1 MTDIKITAIIGVWG
15 GYMISFEDN
24 PLYLE
29 DISLLYLGRSGIGI
43 NIKEHMH
50 GGVYEL
56 SVITHGS
63 GRMYTGNVPTQVK
76 KGDVYVSFPFEIHK
90 VESDKDNP
98 LSYDF
103 ITFSVNSFR
112 FADELNKV
120 WSQNISPYSRVIHN
134 EKVIDLI
141 DCILSEFD
149 DNNINGSPFSNEML
163 SALCNQ
169 IIVYILRGLK
179 SDSSETASIN
189 QSGSEL
195 CRKMMNYIDTH
206 LYTISNLDEMAHAMG
221 YNYSYLSA
229 LFRKT
234 TTVSLSYYYRVKRL
248 ETARLLLAEDKKSI
262 SQVALLMN
270 YSSIYAF
277 SKSFKEH
284 YGISPRQYLQ
294 QFSNKAKS
302 NILS

>member
-1 MTDIKITAIIGVWG
+1 
-15 GYMISFEDN
+15 MISFGKS
-24 PLYLE
+24 PLYLD
-29 DISLLYLGRSGIGI
+29 DISLIYLGRSGQGVSIV
-43 NIKEHMH
+43 EHMH

-56 SVITHGS
+56 SVITKGS
-63 GRMYTGNVPTQVK
+63 GRMYTGNVPAQVK

-90 VESDKDNP
+90 VESDIDNP

-134 EKVIDLI
+134 EKVLDLI

-149 DNNINGSPFSNEML
+149 DENKNSYPFSNEML

-169 IIVYILRGLK
+169 MIVCILRGMK
-179 SDSSETASIN
+179 SDSPESSSIN

-195 CRKMMNYIDTH
+195 CYKMMNYIDTH
-206 LYTISNLDEMAHAMG
+206 LYSLTSLSDMATEMG

-234 TTVSLSYYYRVKRL
+234 TTLSLSYYYRVKRL
-248 ETARLLLAEDKKSI
+248 ETARLLLAENKKSI
-262 SQVALLMN
+262 SQVADLMN
-270 YSSIYAF
+270 YSSIYSF

-284 YGISPRQYLQ
+284 YGISPRKYLQ
-294 QFSNKAKS
+294 QVSNKGVQAT
-302 NILS
+302 I

>member
-1 MTDIKITAIIGVWG
+1 
-15 GYMISFEDN
+15 MISFGKS
-24 PLYLE
+24 PLYLD
-29 DISLLYLGRSGIGI
+29 DISLIYLGRSGLGASIE
-43 NIKEHMH
+43 EHMH

-56 SVITHGS
+56 SVVTTGS
-63 GRMYTGNVPTQVK
+63 GLMYTGNVPARVK
-76 KGDVYVSFPFEIHK
+76 KGDIYVSFPFEIHK
-90 VESDKDNP
+90 VESDIDNP

-134 EKVIDLI
+134 EKVLDLI

-149 DNNINGSPFSNEML
+149 DENKNSYPFSNEML

-169 IIVYILRGLK
+169 MIVCILRGMK
-179 SDSSETASIN
+179 SDSPESSSIN

-195 CRKMMNYIDTH
+195 CYKMMNYIDTH
-206 LYTISNLDEMAHAMG
+206 LYSLTSLSDMATEMG

-234 TTVSLSYYYRVKRL
+234 TTLSLSYYYRVKRL
-248 ETARLLLAEDKKSI
+248 ETARLLLAQNKKSI
-262 SQVALLMN
+262 SQVADLMN
-270 YSSIYAF
+270 YSSIYSF

-284 YGISPRQYLQ
+284 YGISPRKYLQ
-294 QFSNKAKS
+294 QVSNKAK
-302 NILS
+302 

>member
-1 MTDIKITAIIGVWG
+1 
-15 GYMISFEDN
+15 MISFGN
-24 PLYLE
+24 SPLYLD
-29 DISLLYLGRSGIGI
+29 DISLIYLGRSGIGVSI
-43 NIKEHMH
+43 EEHMH

-56 SVITHGS
+56 SVVTKGS
-63 GRMYTGNVPTQVK
+63 GLMYTGNVPAQVK
-76 KGDVYVSFPFEIHK
+76 KGDIYVSFPFEIHK

-141 DCILSEFD
+141 DSILSEFD
-149 DNNINGSPFSNEML
+149 DNNKNSSPFSNEML

-169 IIVYILRGLK
+169 MIVYILRGLK
-179 SDSSETASIN
+179 SDSSKVSSIN
-189 QSGSEL
+189 NSGSEL
-195 CRKMMNYIDTH
+195 CYKMMNYIDTH
-206 LYTISNLDEMAHAMG
+206 LYSLLNLNEMARDMG

-248 ETARLLLAEDKKSI
+248 ETARLLLAENKKSI
-262 SQVALLMN
+262 SQVADLMN
-270 YSSIYAF
+270 YSSIYSF

-284 YGISPRQYLQ
+284 YGISPRKYLQ
-294 QFSNKAKS
+294 QVSNKAK
-302 NILS
+302 

>member
-1 MTDIKITAIIGVWG
+1 
-15 GYMISFEDN
+15 MISFENN
-24 PLYLE
+24 PLYLD
-29 DISLLYLGRSGIGI
+29 DISILYLGRSGIDVSVE
-43 NIKEHMH
+43 EHMH

-56 SVITHGS
+56 SVVTKGS

-103 ITFSVNSFR
+103 ITFSVNSFT
-112 FADELNKV
+112 FAEELNKV

-141 DCILSEFD
+141 DSILSEFD
-149 DNNINGSPFSNEML
+149 DNNKNSSPFSNEML

-169 IIVYILRGLK
+169 MIVYILRGLK
-179 SDSSETASIN
+179 SDSAKVSSIN
-189 QSGSEL
+189 NSGSEL
-195 CRKMMNYIDTH
+195 CYKMMNYIDTH
-206 LYTISNLDEMAHAMG
+206 LYSLLNLNEMARDMG

-248 ETARLLLAEDKKSI
+248 ETARLLLAENKKSI
-262 SQVALLMN
+262 SQVADLMN

-284 YGISPRQYLQ
+284 YGISPRKYLQ
-294 QFSNKAKS
+294 QF
-302 NILS
+302 I

>member
-1 MTDIKITAIIGVWG
+1 
-15 GYMISFEDN
+15 MISFEKN
-24 PLYLE
+24 PLYLD
-29 DISLLYLGRSGIGI
+29 DISISYLGRSGPGVCIE
-43 NIKEHMH
+43 EHMH
-50 GGVYEL
+50 GGVYEF

-63 GRMYTGNVPTQVK
+63 GKMYTGNVPSEVK
-76 KGDVYVSFPFEIHK
+76 KGDIYISFPFEIHK
-90 VESDKDNP
+90 IESDIDNP

-112 FADELNKV
+112 FSDEFNKL

-149 DNNINGSPFSNEML
+149 DNGENTFPFSNEIL

-169 IIVYILRGLK
+169 MIVYILRGMAV
-179 SDSSETASIN
+179 DSSEASSIN

-195 CRKMMNYIDTH
+195 CHKMMNYIDTH
-206 LYTISNLDEMAHAMG
+206 LYTLSNLGEMAREMG

-229 LFRKT
+229 LFKKT
-234 TTVSLSYYYRVKRL
+234 TTVSLSYYYRIKRL
-248 ETARLLLAEDKKSI
+248 ETARILLAENKNSI
-262 SQVALLMN
+262 SQVSEFMN

-284 YGISPRQYLQ
+284 YGISPRKYLQ
-294 QFSNKAKS
+294 QFSIKTEK
-302 NILS
+302 

>member
-1 MTDIKITAIIGVWG
+1 
-15 GYMISFEDN
+15 MISFGSN
-24 PLYLE
+24 PLYLD
-29 DISLLYLGRSGIGI
+29 DISLIFLGRSGQGVSIV
-43 NIKEHMH
+43 EHMH

-56 SVITHGS
+56 SVITKGS
-63 GRMYTGNVPTQVK
+63 GLMYTGNVPAQVK

-90 VESDKDNP
+90 VESDIDNP

-134 EKVIDLI
+134 EKVLDLI

-149 DNNINGSPFSNEML
+149 DENKNSNPFSNEML

-169 IIVYILRGLK
+169 MIVYILRGMK
-179 SDSSETASIN
+179 SDLSDVSSIN

-195 CRKMMNYIDTH
+195 CYKMMNYIDTN
-206 LYTISNLDEMAHAMG
+206 LYSLTSLSDMATEMG

-234 TTVSLSYYYRVKRL
+234 TTLSLSYYYRVKRL
-248 ETARLLLAEDKKSI
+248 ETARLLLAENKKSI
-262 SQVALLMN
+262 SQVAELMN
-270 YSSIYAF
+270 YSSIYSF

-284 YGISPRQYLQ
+284 YGISPRKYLQ
-294 QFSNKAKS
+294 QVSNKAK
-302 NILS
+302 

>member
-1 MTDIKITAIIGVWG
+1 
-15 GYMISFEDN
+15 MISFGDN
-24 PLYLE
+24 PLYLD
-29 DISLLYLGRSGIGI
+29 DISLIYLGRSGIGVVI
-43 NIKEHMH
+43 EEHMH

-56 SVITHGS
+56 SVITRGS
-63 GRMYTGNVPTQVK
+63 GRMYTGSVAAEVK
-76 KGDVYVSFPFEIHK
+76 KGDIYVSFPFEIHK
-90 VESDKDNP
+90 VESDSDDP

-120 WSQNISPYSRVIHN
+120 WSQKISPNSRVIHN

-149 DNNINGSPFSNEML
+149 DNNKNSTSFSNVML

-169 IIVYILRGLK
+169 MIVYVLRGMK
-179 SDSSETASIN
+179 ADSSKIASTN
-189 QSGSEL
+189 NSNSEL
-195 CRKMMNYIDTH
+195 CYKMMNYIDTH
-206 LYTISNLDEMAHAMG
+206 LYTLTNLNEMARDMG

-248 ETARLLLAEDKKSI
+248 ETARLLLAENKKSI
-262 SQVALLMN
+262 SQVAELMN

-277 SKSFKEH
+277 SKSFREH
-284 YGISPRQYLQ
+284 YGVSPRKYLH
-294 QFSNKAKS
+294 QFTSNAIKS
-302 NILS
+302 N